1 MAKRVKTSYGR
12 SFRDSECVRKKQENR
27 AWFDNS
33 FWVRYQTLLQKEK
46 EKWGEQQMSNEAD
59 PNTPRKQQVES
70 TFEPESQVKSRDKEQ
85 AEVKKR
91 GKVIIY
97 TPNSYMRYHGGR
109 TPEEDGHAC
118 RQIRVGR
125 NQSVYGVCIWE
136 GDNDVWEAS
145 AAAITEIE
153 KEHIEDDGRLI
164 LHDQQQEMIMTELCQ
179 QQSVSFNAM
188 SQQSSGSSGTQVVG
202 SSGTQVVGF
211 QPGHHGVNGG
221 TRVFGFQPGCTE
233 GTESTQQKRPFSL
246 LSVAAV
252 GQA

>member
-1 MAKRVKTSYGR
+1 
-12 SFRDSECVRKKQENR
+12 
-27 AWFDNS
+27 
-33 FWVRYQTLLQKEK
+33 
-46 EKWGEQQMSNEAD
+46 
-59 PNTPRKQQVES
+59 
-70 TFEPESQVKSRDKEQ
+70 
-85 AEVKKR
+85 
-91 GKVIIY
+91 
-97 TPNSYMRYHGGR
+97 MRYHGGR

-164 LHDQQQEMIMTELCQ
+164 LDDQQQEMIMTELCQ

-188 SQQSSGSSGTQVVG
+188 SQQSSG

-252 GQA
+252 DQASGHGANAGEDAEGPKHKFAKILNDWEKEGELVVPKLKTFMKTLRKDSIMKPCHVHLV